1 MAEHVGHTEHGRG
14 QQSS

>member
-1 MAEHVGHTEHGRG
+1 MAEHVEHTEHGRG